1 METVTLTEK
10 VIKAAY
16 EVHNE
21 LGTGFIEKVFENSM
35 LIALKDLGISSV
47 SQSPLKVFFRNN
59 IVGEYFAD
67 LLVEDSLI
75 VELKAVKRLEKE
87 HTAQLI
93 NYLKATNKKTGLL
106 INFAVP
112 GLEIKRAYLP
122 DR

>member
-1 METVTLTEK
+1 MDIATLSEK

-21 LGTGFIEKVFENSM
+21 LGTGFIEKVFENSL
-35 LIALKDLGISSV
+35 LIALSDFNLSAA
-47 SQSPLKVFFRNN
+47 SQVPLKVCFRGKT
-59 IVGEYFAD
+59 VGEYFAD
-67 LLVEDSLI
+67 ILVEDLFI

-93 NYLKATNKKTGLL
+93 NYLKATGIKNGLL

-112 GLEIKRAYLP
+112 GLEIKRAYN
-122 DR
+122 